1 VARFLPKTVET
12 LIRFPLNLFAWGFTT
27 LTQDEMWGAQ
37 YIPTTTTAVSVGPV
51 ANLPRL
57 NYPINSDGSVGC
69 PSLLLE
75 PQRTNL
81 FNFSEQFDN
90 AYWDKNGIAASSNVI
105 TSPDGYTNADK
116 LGEDTTTGQ
125 HYLNKSSFAVS
136 ATSTYTISIYA
147 KKSERDVLVIR
158 AFTPTFAVLGQGTFN
173 LTNATATGTGASIVS
188 VGNDWY
194 RCILTYTTGADT
206 TNNYRINL
214 VTDGNY
220 AGINGYGLYA
230 YGAQIELGSY
240 PTSYIPTLGATV
252 TRGADACSKTGI
264 SSLIGQT
271 EGTLFVDAQ
280 IGSNTEFTTMSISD
294 GSTNNRVTIAI
305 DAQSAVRSI
314 VVTSGTVQ
322 TQLSASLT
330 GTRVKAAITYT
341 ASGFKLFYNGALIN
355 SSTKAV
361 FGSTLSRYG
370 FDQANGGNALFRSVN
385 QTLLFPTALSDA
397 EAIALTTL

>member
-1 VARFLPKTVET
+1 MDGQLEAGV
-12 LIRFPLNLFAWGFTT
+12 
-27 LTQDEMWGAQ
+27 LTSFIGN
-37 YIPTTTTAVSVGPV
+37 TTTAAVSVGPV

-240 PTSYIPTLGATV
+240 PTSYIPTLGAAV
-252 TRGADACSKTGI
+252 TRGADTCSKTGI

-271 EGTLFVDAQ
+271 EGTLFAEFKYDA
-280 IGSNTEFTTMSISD
+280 IANTGIYSRIIAISD
-294 GSTNNRVTIAI
+294 TTLNNRIAI
-305 DAQSAVRSI
+305 LKDANNSKLYIYAVSGGSAQVDSLGINGTDIIGRHKVALAYKANDYALYLDGVQVYTDTSALVPATSAVYLG
-314 VVTSGTVQ
+314 VAEYANQDHLG
-322 TQLSASLT
+322 
-330 GTRVKAAITYT
+330 G
-341 ASGFKLFYNGALIN
+341 GIN
-355 SSTKAV
+355 
-361 FGSTLSRYG
+361 
-370 FDQANGGNALFRSVN
+370 QA
-385 QTLLFPTALSDA
+385 LLFKTRLTNQELQD
-397 EAIALTTL
+397 LTTL

>member
-1 VARFLPKTVET
+1 MFLLATKRATSHT
-12 LIRFPLNLFAWGFTT
+12 
-27 LTQDEMWGAQ
+27 D

-240 PTSYIPTLGATV
+240 PTSYIPTLGAAV
-252 TRGADACSKTGI
+252 TRGTEGSLNFSALVNNTTFTVFFEGSYSLNDSNFWDL
-264 SSLIGQT
+264 LIG
-271 EGTLFVDAQ
+271 V
-280 IGSNTEFTTMSISD
+280 NEFF
-294 GSTNNRVTIAI
+294 GNYF
-305 DAQSAVRSI
+305 
-314 VVTSGTVQ
+314 GF
-322 TQLSASLT
+322 
-330 GTRVKAAITYT
+330 Y
-341 ASGFKLFYNGALIN
+341 SGFVAIYNVGGGTQTLGPPLAPNVVHKILVKYDGTTAKYYRNGSLFLSIPATGLGTFADGYIYNNDEEGL
-355 SSTKAV
+355 K
-361 FGSTLSRYG
+361 
-370 FDQANGGNALFRSVN
+370 VN
-385 QTLLFPTALSDA
+385 QLLYFPTALSDA